1 MGRIA
6 IPLLG
11 ILLIIITSCARV
23 DESAVYTPSEMNQ
36 LESYQLVTIVHAEEV
51 TIDPESPGILG
62 AGAGAASAGA
72 AGAAVGGESVALAAA
87 VIGGIVGYLV
97 EQEITDTTATRYVI
111 DIDGR
116 QQVII
121 QKDTDDPLQPGDTA
135 MMIGDYKPR
144 LVKAPQEII
153 DSAQPNNATS
163 RVRVNPETGEYLFD
177 DDLTPSQSQG
187 EGETQ
192 PSPQQDLQGGAW
204 LEPQANDRFQPTG
217 QQ

>member
-1 MGRIA
+1 MGQKTVA
-6 IPLLG
+6 LFG
-11 ILLIIITSCARV
+11 VLLIMIASCARV

-36 LESYQLVTIVHAEEV
+36 LESYQLVTIIHTEEV

-62 AGAGAASAGA
+62 AGVGAASAGY
-72 AGAAVGGESVALAAA
+72 AGSALGGDSAALAAA
-87 VIGGIVGYLV
+87 VIGGIAGYLV
-97 EQEITDTTATRYVI
+97 EQELTDTTATRYVI

-121 QKDTDDPLQPGDTA
+121 QKDTADPLQPGDTA

-153 DSAQPNNATS
+153 DSAQLNNSAS
-163 RVRVNPETGEYLFD
+163 RVRVNPKTGEYLFD

-187 EGETQ
+187 EGETRH
-192 PSPQQDLQGGAW
+192 SPQQDHQDGAW
-204 LEPQANDRFQPTG
+204 LEPQANDKIEPTG

>member
-163 RVRVNPETGEYLFD
+163 RVRVNPKTGEYLFD

-192 PSPQQDLQGGAW
+192 PSPQQDHQGGTW
-204 LEPQANDRFQPTG
+204 VEPQANDQIQPTG

>member
-1 MGRIA
+1 MGRKA

-23 DESAVYTPSEMNQ
+23 DESTVYTPSEMNQ
-36 LESYQLVTIVHAEEV
+36 LESYQLVTIIHAEEI

-72 AGAAVGGESVALAAA
+72 AGSALGGDLALAAA

-97 EQEITDTTATRYVI
+97 EQEITDTTGTRYVI

-121 QKDTDDPLQPGDTA
+121 QMAL
-135 MMIGDYKPR
+135 I
-144 LVKAPQEII
+144 
-153 DSAQPNNATS
+153 
-163 RVRVNPETGEYLFD
+163 
-177 DDLTPSQSQG
+177 
-187 EGETQ
+187 
-192 PSPQQDLQGGAW
+192 
-204 LEPQANDRFQPTG
+204 
-217 QQ
+217 

>member
-1 MGRIA
+1 MRRKA

-23 DESAVYTPSEMNQ
+23 DESTVYTPSEMNQ
-36 LESYQLVTIVHAEEV
+36 LESYRLVTIIHAEEV

-72 AGAAVGGESVALAAA
+72 AGSALGGDLALAAA

-163 RVRVNPETGEYLFD
+163 RVRVNPKTGEYLFD

>member
-1 MGRIA
+1 MRRKA

-23 DESAVYTPSEMNQ
+23 DESTVYTPSEMNQ
-36 LESYQLVTIVHAEEV
+36 LESYRLVTIIHAEEV
-51 TIDPESPGILG
+51 TIDPDSPGILG

-72 AGAAVGGESVALAAA
+72 AGSALGGDLALAAA

-121 QKDTDDPLQPGDTA
+121 QKDTDDPLKPGDTA

-153 DSAQPNNATS
+153 DSAQLNNTTS
-163 RVRVNPETGEYLFD
+163 RVRVKPKTGEYLFD

-192 PSPQQDLQGGAW
+192 PSPQQDHQGGTW
-204 LEPQANDRFQPTG
+204 VEPQANDQIQPTG